1 MTEIICSTCGKPN
14 TDDQNFCDHCGAPL
28 FSVDPLPPDSP
39 SLRDD
44 LFDNTD
50 DKTPAQFP
58 EPMDE
63 ASRLDSLLSPQEPL
77 EKIPKVTPQAAGSLD
92 EFSR

>member
-1 MTEIICSTCGKPN
+1 MAEIICSTCGKPN
-14 TDDQNFCDHCGAPL
+14 TDDHNFCDHCGAPL

-39 SLRDD
+39 SLRDG

-63 ASRLDSLLSPQEPL
+63 ASRLDSLLSPPEPL
-77 EKIPKVTPQAAGSLD
+77 EP
-92 EFSR
+92 